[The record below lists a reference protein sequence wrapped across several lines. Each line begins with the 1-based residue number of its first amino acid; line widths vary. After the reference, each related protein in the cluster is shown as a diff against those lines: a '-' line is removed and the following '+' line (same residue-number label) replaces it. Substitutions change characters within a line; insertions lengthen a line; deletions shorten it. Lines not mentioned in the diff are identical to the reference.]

1 MEEALGW
8 SFRGVLVRDFY
19 GAYNHYPGLKQGCR
33 AHLLRDIHEI
43 KALCPM
49 DTRLR
54 KWAKSVRKVY
64 SKAKVFS
71 RPGDRQR
78 RWAEGSW
85 NEGCRPI
92 AARS

>member
-1 MEEALGW
+1 MGW
-8 SFRGVLVRDFY
+8 SFCGVLVSDFY

-33 AHLLRDIHEI
+33 SHLLRDTHEI
-43 KALCPM
+43 KVLCPM
-49 DTRLR
+49 DPRLS

-78 RWAEGSW
+78 GRAEGSW